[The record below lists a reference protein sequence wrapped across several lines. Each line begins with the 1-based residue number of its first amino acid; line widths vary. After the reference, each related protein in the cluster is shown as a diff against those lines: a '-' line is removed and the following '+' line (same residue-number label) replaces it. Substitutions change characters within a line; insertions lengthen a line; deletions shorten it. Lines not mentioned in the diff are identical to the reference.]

1 MSKYEKKLL
10 KLINENFAPEEEA
23 PDVSG
28 EQKKS
33 FVEAV
38 GNFHSFGESIY
49 RNHSLREIT
58 SRMKEIV
65 KTAEQLTLKESEHW
79 FDNVTVSRHMKQLS
93 EAHKVFEKAAGEVTS
108 LQQRLESAYEDMGS
122 ILNKYYKVN
131 EALAENISPEEEE
144 QVDEELI
151 ITAKALKKLSPNL
164 LKKLSK
170 KMDIDIEEDIN
181 ITAKALKKLNPN
193 FLKKLSKKM
202 DIEIGEGVDEKVVFY
217 KDKENRLRR
226 FDTDNSANKKYQ

>member
-10 KLINENFAPEEEA
+10 KLMLENFAPEEEETA
-23 PDVSG
+23 GLSN

-33 FVEAV
+33 FTEAV

-58 SRMKEIV
+58 SRMKEIINI
-65 KTAEQLTLKESEHW
+65 AEQLTLQESEHW

-93 EAHKVFEKAAGEVTS
+93 ESFKVFEKTASEVTS

-122 ILNKYYKVN
+122 VLNKYYKVN
-131 EALAENISPEEEE
+131 EALDDSPPEDVSPDVEEDITISH
-144 QVDEELI
+144 
-151 ITAKALKKLSPNL
+151 KALKKINPNL

-170 KMDIDIEEDIN
+170 KMDIDIEES
-181 ITAKALKKLNPN
+181 
-193 FLKKLSKKM
+193 F
-202 DIEIGEGVDEKVVFY
+202 
-217 KDKENRLRR
+217 
-226 FDTDNSANKKYQ
+226 

>member
-58 SRMKEIV
+58 SQMKEIIN
-65 KTAEQLTLKESEHW
+65 TAEQLTLKESEHW
-79 FDNVTVSRHMKQLS
+79 FDNVTVGRHMKQLS
-93 EAHKVFEKAAGEVTS
+93 EAYKVFEKAAGEVTS
-108 LQQRLESAYEDMGS
+108 LQQRLESAYEDMGG

-131 EALAENISPEEEE
+131 EALAENINPEEEH
-144 QVDEELI
+144 VDEELI

-181 ITAKALKKLNPN
+181 ITAKALKKLSPN
-193 FLKKLSKKM
+193 LLKKLSKKM
-202 DIEIGEGVDEKVVFY
+202 DIDIEENVDEKVVFY
-217 KDKENRLRR
+217 KDKEKRLRR
-226 FDTDNSANKKYQ
+226 FDTDDSVNKKYQ